1 MTPREPK
8 AGAVEYWP
16 RYLNPMAGGTMKRKI
31 EMPVRTASDFGKSW
45 GFSISEMKVG
55 KRIWGTQ
62 RKVMLS
68 TAFMQFTHVVPG
80 RGKA

>member
-1 MTPREPK
+1 
-8 AGAVEYWP
+8 
-16 RYLNPMAGGTMKRKI
+16 MKRNVDTA
-31 EMPVRTASDFGKSW
+31 PRTARAFGKSW

-62 RKVMLS
+62 RKVMFR
-68 TAFMQFTHVVPG
+68 TAFMQATQVVPG

>member
-1 MTPREPK
+1 
-8 AGAVEYWP
+8 
-16 RYLNPMAGGTMKRKI
+16 MKRKM
-31 EMPVRTASDFGKSW
+31 EMDTSTARDLGKSC

-62 RKVMLS
+62 RKVMFK
-68 TAFMQFTHVVPG
+68 TAFMQFTQVVPA